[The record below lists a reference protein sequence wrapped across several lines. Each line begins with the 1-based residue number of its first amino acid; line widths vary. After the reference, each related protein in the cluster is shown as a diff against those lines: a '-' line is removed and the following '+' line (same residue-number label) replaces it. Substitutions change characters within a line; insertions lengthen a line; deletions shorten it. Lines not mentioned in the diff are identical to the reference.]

1 MAYVENAT
9 HNPEVVGSNPAPA
22 TKKLQLVGYAG
33 ELFLLLSGCEPTI
46 FRLCL
51 LIDTMRHAHG
61 GDNVATGERRCC
73 IEGRNGMY

>member
-33 ELFLLLSGCEPTI
+33 ELF
-46 FRLCL
+46 F
-51 LIDTMRHAHG
+51 HG
-61 GDNVATGERRCC
+61 L
-73 IEGRNGMY
+73 